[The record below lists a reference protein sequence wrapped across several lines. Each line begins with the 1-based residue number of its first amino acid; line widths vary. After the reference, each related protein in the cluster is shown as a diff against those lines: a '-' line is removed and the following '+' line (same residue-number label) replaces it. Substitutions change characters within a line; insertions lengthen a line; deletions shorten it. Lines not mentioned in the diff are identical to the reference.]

1 MTTGMGRP
9 CGRYDPELWF
19 AEKPELLARAQAI
32 CAGCPAR
39 ASCLDDALSRRE
51 PWGVW
56 GGEIVLRGR
65 VIAQSVAVAGHA
77 TTYRPRHDPH
87 RPNRCRRR
95 TTRGRASHR

>member
-51 PWGVW
+51 PWGVG

-65 VIAQSVAVAGHA
+65 VIAHKRGRG
-77 TTYRPRHDPH
+77 RPRNDLP
-87 RPNRCRRR
+87 P
-95 TTRGRASHR
+95 AA